1 MASYP
6 QRKLMTDIL
15 NLPGFIV
22 KDYGFIDEVG
32 IVLSLEN
39 ILKTVRCPHCG
50 SSTDKLHQNNFL
62 TIRDISWGEQ
72 KIYLKV
78 NRRVMRCDRCQK
90 KFREELGFVN
100 KKRNYTERFKNKI
113 IREVIESD
121 LKNVAQRNDIS
132 EQEIETMLKDV
143 GLELKLKKP
152 WNLKKLGIDE
162 IAVVKGQGNYYV
174 VLVDLEQGEI
184 VGLVEERTEESVTS
198 YLKSWGKEVLSQIRE
213 VSIDLWKPYQKVA
226 AKLMPQAI
234 VVADRFHV
242 MKQVNQELDNQRK
255 KSRKEA
261 NELENESEKEQLVSG
276 LNKSKYAL
284 LKNEKDLTEKQKD
297 KLEEVKKVSPTLAK
311 MHELK
316 EEFRDIF
323 ETNHNW
329 VEGLLSLAD
338 WLRNSKEYF
347 PKSFGT
353 IRRWLGEIIA
363 YFDSR
368 TTQGVVEGINNKLKL
383 IKRRGYGFRNF
394 DNFSIRCFLTWHF
407 PVSFT
412 S

>member
-1 MASYP
+1 M
-6 QRKLMTDIL
+6 
-15 NLPGFIV
+15 
-22 KDYGFIDEVG
+22 
-32 IVLSLEN
+32 
-39 ILKTVRCPHCG
+39 
-50 SSTDKLHQNNFL
+50 
-62 TIRDISWGEQ
+62 
-72 KIYLKV
+72 
-78 NRRVMRCDRCQK
+78 
-90 KFREELGFVN
+90 
-100 KKRNYTERFKNKI
+100 
-113 IREVIESD
+113 
-121 LKNVAQRNDIS
+121 S

-143 GLELKLKKP
+143 GSELKVKKP
-152 WNLKKLGIDE
+152 FNLKKLGIDE

-198 YLKSWGKEVLSQIRE
+198 YLKSWGKEVLSQIIE
-213 VSIDLWKPYQKVA
+213 VSIDLWKPYQRVA
-226 AKLMPQAI
+226 EKLMPQAI

-242 MKQVNQELDNQRK
+242 MKQVNQELDSQRK
-255 KSRKEA
+255 KSKKEA
-261 NELENESEKEQLVSG
+261 QELENESEKEQLLSG

-297 KLEEVKKVSPTLAK
+297 KLEEVKKLEPTLAK
-311 MHELK
+311 MHSLK

-329 VEGLLSLAD
+329 VDGLLSLAD

-347 PKSFGT
+347 PKSAPPAPRKPRRKDGASSFGT

-394 DNFSIRCFLTWHF
+394 DNFSIRCFLTWYF
-407 PVSFT
+407 PVIFT

>member
-1 MASYP
+1 M
-6 QRKLMTDIL
+6 
-15 NLPGFIV
+15 
-22 KDYGFIDEVG
+22 
-32 IVLSLEN
+32 
-39 ILKTVRCPHCG
+39 
-50 SSTDKLHQNNFL
+50 
-62 TIRDISWGEQ
+62 
-72 KIYLKV
+72 
-78 NRRVMRCDRCQK
+78 
-90 KFREELGFVN
+90 
-100 KKRNYTERFKNKI
+100 
-113 IREVIESD
+113 
-121 LKNVAQRNDIS
+121 
-132 EQEIETMLKDV
+132 
-143 GLELKLKKP
+143 
-152 WNLKKLGIDE
+152 
-162 IAVVKGQGNYYV
+162 
-174 VLVDLEQGEI
+174 VLVDIEQREI

-198 YLKSWGKEVLSQIRE
+198 YLKSWGKEVLSQIIE
-213 VSIDLWKPYQKVA
+213 ASIDLWKPYQRVA
-226 AKLMPQAI
+226 EKLMPQAI

-242 MKQVNQELDNQRK
+242 MKQVNQELDRQRK

-261 NELENESEKEQLVSG
+261 QELENESEKEQLLSG

-284 LKNEKDLTEKQKD
+284 LKNEKDLTEKQRD
-297 KLEEVKKVSPTLAK
+297 KLEEVKKVSPILAK
-311 MHELK
+311 MHSLK

-383 IKRRGYGFRNF
+383 IKRRDYGFRNF
-394 DNFSIRCFLTWHF
+394 DNFSIRCFLTWYF
-407 PVSFT
+407 PVGFT